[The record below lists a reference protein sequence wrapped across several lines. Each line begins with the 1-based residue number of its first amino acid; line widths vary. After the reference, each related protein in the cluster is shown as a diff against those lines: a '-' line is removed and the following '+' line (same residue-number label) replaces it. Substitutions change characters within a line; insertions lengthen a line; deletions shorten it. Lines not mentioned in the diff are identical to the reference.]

1 MNSRILV
8 LDSFRGLAAV
18 SVMLFHFTFLY
29 NSIYNN
35 LSIDFTFKYGFYG
48 VQLFFMISGFVIFMS
63 LNKVTSIKDFFYKRF
78 IRLYP
83 TYWICLIMTTLFIV
97 LFPLHLYSVTLKQF
111 LGNLTMVQ
119 GLLKID
125 NIDGSYWSLLPE
137 LMFYLMMTIIIKFK
151 LHNKIIIF
159 SSFWLALMFFSIIK
173 PSLLDV
179 LLNLRFGSFFIAGIM
194 FYRIYNKLSSY
205 KEHLIIL
212 LTQLF
217 VFLIFNQL
225 ELSFVFLLFTILF
238 YLFVYHKLDF
248 FHNKILSYL
257 GAISYPL
264 YLIHQTVGIT
274 ILNYML
280 TIGINSYLSL
290 FFVIVLVFLLA
301 IIIYEFFEKPILKLI
316 LKK

>member
-151 LHNKIIIF
+151 LHNKII
-159 SSFWLALMFFSIIK
+159 K
-173 PSLLDV
+173 CSLYEDN
-179 LLNLRFGSFFIAGIM
+179 LL
-194 FYRIYNKLSSY
+194 
-205 KEHLIIL
+205 
-212 LTQLF
+212 
-217 VFLIFNQL
+217 
-225 ELSFVFLLFTILF
+225 
-238 YLFVYHKLDF
+238 
-248 FHNKILSYL
+248 
-257 GAISYPL
+257 
-264 YLIHQTVGIT
+264 
-274 ILNYML
+274 
-280 TIGINSYLSL
+280 
-290 FFVIVLVFLLA
+290 
-301 IIIYEFFEKPILKLI
+301 
-316 LKK
+316 